1 MIISVIIY
9 QTKYFENKMVFLIK
23 YNLILSKFDIYDK
36 ILLNID
42 KTLLFSELI
51 CVYKYE
57 I

>member
-1 MIISVIIY
+1 MY
-9 QTKYFENKMVFLIK
+9 QTIYFENKMVFLIK

>member
-1 MIISVIIY
+1 MY
-9 QTKYFENKMVFLIK
+9 QTIYFENKMVFLIK

-51 CVYKYE
+51 CAYKYE